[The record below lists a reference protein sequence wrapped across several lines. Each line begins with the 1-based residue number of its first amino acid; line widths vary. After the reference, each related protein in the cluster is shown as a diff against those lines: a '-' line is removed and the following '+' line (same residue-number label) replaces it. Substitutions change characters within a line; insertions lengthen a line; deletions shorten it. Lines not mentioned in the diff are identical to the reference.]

1 MSRPN
6 RQRAQPSADFRTAS
20 CVSCER
26 LKSGRTLRR
35 AAPRRTPVYRPKRP
49 PLALREG
56 AFLVL
61 TLVVTLLDV
70 PIVRQLVWALIHI
83 GGALLAFRSS
93 VLGACSATKAA
104 MHAFSM
110 PLRHQFKRVRIRVIE
125 IVPP

>member
-1 MSRPN
+1 
-6 RQRAQPSADFRTAS
+6 
-20 CVSCER
+20 
-26 LKSGRTLRR
+26 
-35 AAPRRTPVYRPKRP
+35 
-49 PLALREG
+49 
-56 AFLVL
+56 VL

-125 IVPP
+125 IVPPAVDTERDEIAYGTSATMLNASRAELNAAFERMNSRW